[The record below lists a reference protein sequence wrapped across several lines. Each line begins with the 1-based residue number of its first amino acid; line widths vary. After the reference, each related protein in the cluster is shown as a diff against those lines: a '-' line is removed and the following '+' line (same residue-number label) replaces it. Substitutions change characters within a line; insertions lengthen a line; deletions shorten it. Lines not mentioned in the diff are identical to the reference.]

1 MTTSRFD
8 DLPTKLRTMN
18 SRRMLNVLAGLLAI
32 AGGAMAG
39 VFFAYF
45 QAFHSGFS
53 PKQDVWGQFGDFI
66 GGTLNPILSF
76 LSLIAIVLTVVLQS
90 RQLELAHEELNNS
103 KAELEATR
111 EELKR
116 SADAQRQ
123 TANALQ
129 EQAKYAVVA
138 AQLNALQ
145 ASLEISSESLAQAKN
160 DMTFSGAELYQRLL
174 RRKEAIA
181 SEILRITEDLCAK
194 P

>member
-1 MTTSRFD
+1 MTTSRLD

-18 SRRMLNVLAGLLAI
+18 SHRMLNVLAGLLAI
-32 AGGAMAG
+32 AGGALAG
-39 VFFAYF
+39 VFLAYF
-45 QAFHSGFS
+45 QEFHGAFS

-123 TANALQ
+123 TANALE

-138 AQLNALQ
+138 AQLTALR
-145 ASLEISSESLAQAKN
+145 ASLDISSESLAQAKS
-160 DMTFSGAELYQRLL
+160 DMTFSGAGPYQKLL
-174 RRKEAIA
+174 QRKEAIA